1 MFRALYTTFIL
12 LALLGDA
19 RIFLFI
25 LNRFVFGNHRTE
37 KSPYGWLMFAVPPLL
52 LGLTLLFWPLSTWI
66 DRLMSARVLEAI
78 EPQRMEEIAWSIV
91 LAKLGAGWLT
101 IAASVG
107 IYWIVDRIR
116 IVTHPDAP
124 LAGIVDME
132 PDVVRLRR
140 AHLPFPIVQKLGGHN
155 DVYDIEVT
163 RHEVFVDDLPP
174 SCDGY
179 RIAFLTDTHVA
190 SFVRRDFY
198 REIVAHTNAFEPD
211 LVLFGGDFVT
221 FARHIQLA
229 AKVLTDGLRAGEGM
243 YAVRGNHDY
252 WAGIADVERE
262 LGARGVE
269 FLNNRSVQLRGVLPL
284 VGIDEIYRGT
294 PDVARAFASVD
305 PAQPCIGI
313 SHHPDIID
321 LLPDRRLDLLLA
333 GHTHGGQIRLPFFG
347 PIVVPSAHEAEYAA
361 GFHRQRDVLLY
372 VSRGIGAIPPLR
384 ILCRPEVALFTLRRG
399 RRA

>member
-25 LNRFVFGNHRTE
+25 LNRFVFGSHRAE

-52 LGLTLLFWPLSTWI
+52 LALTLLFWPLSTWI
-66 DRLMSARVLEAI
+66 DRLMSTRVLEAL

-101 IAASVG
+101 VAASVG
-107 IYWIVDRIR
+107 IYWIVDRVRVI
-116 IVTHPDAP
+116 THPDAP
-124 LAGIVDME
+124 LAGTIE
-132 PDVVRLRR
+132 LESEVVRLRR

-163 RHEVFVDDLPP
+163 RHEVFVDDLPQ

-198 REIVAHTNAFEPD
+198 REIVARTNAFEPD

-221 FARHIQLA
+221 FGRHIALA
-229 AKVLTDGLRAGEGM
+229 AKVLTDGLRAREGM

-252 WAGIADVERE
+252 WAGIEDLERE

-269 FLNNRSVQLRGVLPL
+269 FLTNRSVKLRGVLPL

-305 PAQPCIGI
+305 AAQPCIGI

-321 LLPDRRLDLLLA
+321 LVPDRRLDLLLC

-347 PIVVPSAHEAEYAA
+347 PVVVPSAHEAEYAA
-361 GFHRQRDVLLY
+361 GFHRRRDVLLY